1 MQYQL
6 DEGPCVDALRHED
19 FQRADDLADDKRWP
33 CYAPKAAALGV
44 GSQMVVR
51 LFDDHNSVGGLN
63 LYAFRPQAFDEDT
76 RHIAWLFARHASLS
90 MERAFK
96 DEQLNEALAT
106 RNVIGQAIGMVM
118 ERYQMDE
125 KRAFAFLVRVSS
137 TSNIKLR
144 DIAQELVDTAN
155 DRSQTLN

>member
-1 MQYQL
+1 
-6 DEGPCVDALRHED
+6 
-19 FQRADDLADDKRWP
+19 
-33 CYAPKAAALGV
+33 
-44 GSQMVVR
+44 
-51 LFDDHNSVGGLN
+51 
-63 LYAFRPQAFDEDT
+63 
-76 RHIAWLFARHASLS
+76 

-144 DIAQELVDTAN
+144 LIAQELVDRAN
-155 DRSQTLN
+155 DEKTPC